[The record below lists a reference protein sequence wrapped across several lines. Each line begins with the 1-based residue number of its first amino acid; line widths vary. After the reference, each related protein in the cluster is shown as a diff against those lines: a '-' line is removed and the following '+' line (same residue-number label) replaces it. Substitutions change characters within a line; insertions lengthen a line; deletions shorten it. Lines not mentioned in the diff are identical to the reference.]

1 MRLKVVQEE
10 AYCLRT
16 QTHERVCKGKNH
28 VCYRCGM
35 LLGRCDCPSLGTQLD
50 Y

>member
-1 MRLKVVQEE
+1 MRAVQDET
-10 AYCLRT
+10 YCLRSQVHAKRCT
-16 QTHERVCKGKNH
+16 GRNH

-35 LLGRCDCPSLGTQLD
+35 LLGRCDCPSLGSPLD